1 MIVLDPQTLVLHALS
16 TGSVDPART
25 VDAPTLRPYTAVLL
39 PLAFNA
45 SLPILAAVGVEEAR
59 AVIGEAEVRVVAP
72 LRPGAELRV
81 HAEHLGTWDLG
92 AYALHRLR
100 CPFSSEGAPAGEA
113 TLDVF
118 VHGAGGFGGAPPP
131 RGPRRLLPNR
141 SPDAVFPVA
150 VAANAALLYRL
161 LGDANPLHYDP
172 AVAAAWPALTGG
184 RPILHG
190 LAGVGLVERV
200 LTEAYGPVTALRAR
214 FARPIW
220 PGDVLELAVWR
231 EGEQLQVRLR
241 RGEEDVWT
249 AASAALGAEGHAAG
263 G

>member
-1 MIVLDPQTLVLHALS
+1 MIVLEPRTVVLHALS
-16 TGSVDPART
+16 AGSLDPART
-25 VDAPTLRPYTAVLL
+25 VAGTPLQPFASVLL

-45 SLPILAAVGVEEAR
+45 CLPLLATVGVEEAR
-59 AVIGEAEVRVVAP
+59 AVIGEAEVRVGAP
-72 LRPGAELRV
+72 LRPGAELTVR
-81 HAEHLGTWDLG
+81 AEHLGAWDLG

-100 CPFSSEGAPAGEA
+100 CAFSSASALAGEV

-118 VHGAGGFGGAPPP
+118 VHGAGGLGGAPPP
-131 RGPRRLLPNR
+131 RGPRRLLPKR
-141 SPDAVFPVA
+141 APDAVFPVA

-172 AVAAAWPALTGG
+172 AVAAAWPSLTGG

-190 LAGVGLVERV
+190 LAGVGIIERV
-200 LTEAYGPVTALRAR
+200 LTEALGPVTALRAR

-231 EGEQLQVRLR
+231 EGEPLQLRLL

-249 AASAALGAEGHAAG
+249 AASAELALG
-263 G
+263 